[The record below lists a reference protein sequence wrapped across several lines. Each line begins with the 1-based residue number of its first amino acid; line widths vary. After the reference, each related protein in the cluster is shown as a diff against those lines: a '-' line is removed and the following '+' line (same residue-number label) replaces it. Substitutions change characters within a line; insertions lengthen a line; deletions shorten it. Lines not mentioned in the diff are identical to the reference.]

1 MSFARALSKAIRAA
15 RTPCAVPRYLLSW
28 PVSVLLSAALVPC
41 AIAQTTTFG
50 STGNVQ
56 TYTVPAGAAGVTILA
71 SGAGGGGGGADEAGP
86 GATGGSGAAATGK
99 YPVTGGTVLNVYV
112 GGGGTGGQTSNGAF
126 NCTNS
131 EGAGGSGSG
140 LFAGGAGGNAGCHG
154 WSGGGGGGGGASAVT
169 SGATVILIAGGGG
182 GGQGGSL
189 SSSSVPSQNSTA
201 VGALPGSV
209 GGIGGS
215 FGPSPTLDGGGGGG
229 GGGGCPGGAGGSD
242 HPDSTGTNFGTAAGP
257 GSSCSNASVTG
268 FAITGLGGAGGFGAP
283 GSVYTGGGTGAAG
296 SVSITPY
303 YSATLNA
310 SAAFPAS
317 VNAGQTVSGTVSL
330 SNQGPSPASNPAL
343 ALTLPANL
351 STAPTITGLPAG
363 AGFVYTPATGAVSF
377 TNLPATLAASASI
390 GPLAVS
396 FVQPASG
403 NSTVTVQGTTS
414 TPDPNPASGQVS
426 VSIGGNPVATLVSS
440 ATFPAN
446 VNAGQTVSGTVSF
459 TNQGPSTATNTTF
472 SLTLPANLSTAPT
485 ITGLPAGAGFVYTP
499 ATGAVSFT
507 NLPTNVAA
515 NATIGPL
522 AVSYVQP
529 PSGSSTVVAHDAS
542 STLDPTPASSTA
554 TATVG
559 GNPVATLVSSATF
572 PANVNAGQT
581 VSGTVSFTNQG
592 PSTAT
597 NTTFSL
603 TLPANLSTA
612 PTITGLPAG
621 AGFVYTPATG
631 AVSFTNLPTS
641 LAANATLGPFSVSYL
656 QISSGR
662 STVLATITSA
672 TSDPNPSMRSASA
685 TVLGA
690 ALQVSGVVFIDA
702 GQTGVYASS
711 DPPVAGATVE
721 LVASGRVVA
730 TATTNAQ
737 GNYFFTSEP
746 AGSYS
751 VALTPRSGF
760 LSSTPA
766 EVPVAISDAG
776 FSTVNF
782 GLIADAAAGTLV
794 LTKTTPLVDIA
805 AGQSVP
811 YTITATNSG
820 KTSLP
825 AVSLADLMPAGFRYR
840 AGSGAVNG
848 HRQEPKTAGREL
860 TWTPLQFAPG
870 EKKTLTLV
878 LTAGA
883 GITGGT
889 FVNSASALNAL
900 THTVISNMATATVRM
915 TGDPTFDCPDLIGK
929 VFDDRNSNGRQDPG
943 EPGIAGVRL
952 VSTQGLLITTDAQG
966 RYHIACPI
974 QPDPSLGTNYELKL
988 DERTLPSGY
997 RLTTDNPGIIRLTA
1011 GKLSSLNF
1019 GAAVGHVVRIE
1030 LAGSAFQSNQPGT
1043 DLQQRLA
1050 ALEPLLGQGTSII
1063 RIAYRAADES
1073 DATIATRIA
1082 SVRAAIEGACR
1093 ARDCPLLPRIEEE
1106 IVKPTG
1112 ETVPGGSP

>member
-1 MSFARALSKAIRAA
+1 MSFARALSNAIRAA

-28 PVSVLLSAALVPC
+28 PVTVLFSAALVPC

-377 TNLPATLAASASI
+377 TNLP
-390 GPLAVS
+390 
-396 FVQPASG
+396 
-403 NSTVTVQGTTS
+403 
-414 TPDPNPASGQVS
+414 
-426 VSIGGNPVATLVSS
+426 
-440 ATFPAN
+440 
-446 VNAGQTVSGTVSF
+446 
-459 TNQGPSTATNTTF
+459 
-472 SLTLPANLSTAPT
+472 
-485 ITGLPAGAGFVYTP
+485 
-499 ATGAVSFT
+499 
-507 NLPTNVAA
+507 
-515 NATIGPL
+515 
-522 AVSYVQP
+522 
-529 PSGSSTVVAHDAS
+529 
-542 STLDPTPASSTA
+542 
-554 TATVG
+554 
-559 GNPVATLVSSATF
+559 
-572 PANVNAGQT
+572 
-581 VSGTVSFTNQG
+581 
-592 PSTAT
+592 
-597 NTTFSL
+597 
-603 TLPANLSTA
+603 
-612 PTITGLPAG
+612 
-621 AGFVYTPATG
+621 
-631 AVSFTNLPTS
+631 TS

-672 TSDPNPSMRSASA
+672 TSDPNPSMRNASA

-794 LTKTTPLVDIA
+794 VTKTTPLVDIA